1 MKSYAILALSFSLV
15 ISVASGCGGS
25 QSESASGGEA
35 GQAGG
40 LTAEQ
45 MQNGVG
51 PVTTVTL
58 GDIDPELAERGK
70 ATFELKCSA
79 CHKVDKRYV
88 GPALGDV
95 LTRRTPAYVM
105 NMILN
110 PEGMLSEHPEAKKLL
125 SEYMTPMANQNLTEE
140 EARSIVEYFR
150 TTQMAMDE
158 ESEAAVDSSG
168 DESD

>member
-15 ISVASGCGGS
+15 ISVASGCGGR
-25 QSESASGGEA
+25 QSESAPGGE
-35 GQAGG
+35 AGG

-45 MQNGVG
+45 MENGVG

-58 GDIDPELAERGK
+58 GEIDPELAEKGK

-79 CHKVDKRYV
+79 CHKLDERYV

-125 SEYMTPMANQNLTEE
+125 SEYMTPMANQNLTED
-140 EARSIVEYFR
+140 EARSVVEYFR
-150 TTQMAMDE
+150 TTSVAMDE
-158 ESEAAVDSSG
+158 ESGAAVDG
-168 DESD
+168 PGGESD